1 MGSTSST
8 KNPQHGIETED
19 REWKSDAQTGTM
31 TRKTNSDRGHAQQ
44 HQTGDELTAKNRFA
58 GLLPPNRTWTESIWH
73 GQRKSAQEDDDR
85 SQKKTNGQN
94 RGRRPG
100 REGRAHRAK
109 SQRRQRKPSLAAA
122 TETQAEKT
130 KMVSDLSEKQGK
142 RAAENVAAQNVMKIS
157 NFFH

>member
-73 GQRKSAQEDDDR
+73 GQRKSAQEDTTEVR
-85 SQKKTNGQN
+85 QKPTDKIEAG
-94 RGRRPG
+94 GRVA
-100 REGRAHRAK
+100 REEHTGPNHSGGNENQAL
-109 SQRRQRKPSLAAA
+109 RRQQRPKRKKQKWSQICPRNKGN
-122 TETQAEKT
+122 EQRKT
-130 KMVSDLSEKQGK
+130 WQRKM
-142 RAAENVAAQNVMKIS
+142 
-157 NFFH
+157 